1 MQNTY
6 AINPALLYIAT
17 YVSTIADACLDPMFP
32 DLSGGQFFDSDN
44 YNVILRGNDGRVT
57 SC

>member
-17 YVSTIADACLDPMFP
+17 YLSDIADACYDPMFP
-32 DLSGGQFFDSDN
+32 LLLGGQMFDSDK
-44 YNVILRGNDGRVT
+44 YDVILRGNNGQVT